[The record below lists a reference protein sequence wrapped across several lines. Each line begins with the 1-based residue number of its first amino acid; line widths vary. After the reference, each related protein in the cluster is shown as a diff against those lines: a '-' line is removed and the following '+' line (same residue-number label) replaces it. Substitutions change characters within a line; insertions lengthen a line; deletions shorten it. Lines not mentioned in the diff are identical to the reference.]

1 MRKGKTKK
9 KSLSNEE
16 IKDHNAAASWDG
28 FNYQGHVALYVVLE
42 MIYDLKIPYTDL
54 AKYYFELEG
63 IEDFAIFKN
72 DECISIH
79 QVKSSSDIISYSDIT
94 HELKKIKKKLKKTNS
109 ASAFFHHSV
118 KIKDIEVELKDN
130 MEFLDTNFTNI
141 FLYYYKKLKQ
151 SFVSI
156 KDIEHSINE
165 YIKEVFSDAIEKI
178 ENKNDFVNISFSI
191 LSMLIIMRI
200 RRIRLEIKNSLSPTK
215 SQRGRDATQKE
226 KITFLEVF
234 NTVNEIVE
242 SFNSSESEYLKQ
254 LTVLYEYMY
263 YYFLDALVEEESGIA
278 GTKKL
283 DNHSVCLAHMNGLFP
298 LDKKKY
304 YRLITPHRYIPEFTK
319 KYSDKFFSRDE
330 LRTLYFYIIYQIDKD
345 IQKKVC
351 LFYTDNEGKKYLPAA
366 MSFTIDTKTQV
377 DTFFSQSIQDDT
389 IFKVIYEYD
398 YMIANTM
405 KEYTIDYSIF
415 KNLNTKEEIMDNEH
429 ITRTGFKIIGINDAK
444 GKLNVTNT

>member
-1 MRKGKTKK
+1 M
-9 KSLSNEE
+9 S
-16 IKDHNAAASWDG
+16 I
-28 FNYQGHVALYVVLE
+28 
-42 MIYDLKIPYTDL
+42 
-54 AKYYFELEG
+54 
-63 IEDFAIFKN
+63 
-72 DECISIH
+72 CII
-79 QVKSSSDIISYSDIT
+79 
-94 HELKKIKKKLKKTNS
+94 
-109 ASAFFHHSV
+109 
-118 KIKDIEVELKDN
+118 
-130 MEFLDTNFTNI
+130 
-141 FLYYYKKLKQ
+141 
-151 SFVSI
+151 
-156 KDIEHSINE
+156 
-165 YIKEVFSDAIEKI
+165 
-178 ENKNDFVNISFSI
+178 
-191 LSMLIIMRI
+191 
-200 RRIRLEIKNSLSPTK
+200 
-215 SQRGRDATQKE
+215 
-226 KITFLEVF
+226 
-234 NTVNEIVE
+234 
-242 SFNSSESEYLKQ
+242 
-254 LTVLYEYMY
+254 
-263 YYFLDALVEEESGIA
+263 
-278 GTKKL
+278 TKKL